1 MSLKY
6 GSDLPQKLGGGDLQ
20 HKYGGEVPQKFGGG
34 DLQLKF
40 GDVDLP
46 QKYGTTRFAQTEGS
60 MIRIQHKKPDKEK
73 FSTAMQDFKNKN

>member
-20 HKYGGEVPQKFGGG
+20 HRYTDGEV
-34 DLQLKF
+34 
-40 GDVDLP
+40 P

-60 MIRIQHKKPDKEK
+60 MIRIQHKKTDKDK
-73 FSTAMQDFKNKN
+73 FSTTMQEYKNKN